1 MRIIKY
7 ALPLAA
13 MVSLGTLSVSAKD
26 SGSRSGK
33 SSSSESGTRKKSSS
47 SKKSSKARKAKS
59 SKAKSREGAGKG
71 SKVEGSA
78 VGTAAWHDWAD
89 RLPPEELPQ
98 AEDATEDDE
107 ADAGTEP

>member
-13 MVSLGTLSVSAKD
+13 MVSLSTLSVSAKD

-47 SKKSSKARKAKS
+47 SKKSSKTKKATKS
-59 SKAKSREGAGKG
+59 SKAKKRQLV
-71 SKVEGSA
+71 SKVEGITA
-78 VGTAAWHDWAD
+78 GTAAWHDWAD

-98 AEDATEDDE
+98 AEDTAEDDE
-107 ADAGTEP
+107 ADAVAEP